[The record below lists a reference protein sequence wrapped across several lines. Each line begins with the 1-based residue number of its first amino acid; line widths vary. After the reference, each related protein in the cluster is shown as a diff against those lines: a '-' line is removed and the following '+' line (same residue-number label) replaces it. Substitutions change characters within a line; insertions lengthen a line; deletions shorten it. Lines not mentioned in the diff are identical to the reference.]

1 MSKFGPH
8 SVPRGKRDW
17 GGKEFGMGGAVG
29 REQQWGLM
37 GWGEVR
43 LYGGRAVCAPPRS
56 QTRYVRDKKLCSGI
70 PPPPPQLLW
79 GEGAAVGSPYGAVSP
94 LWDVTHST
102 APQMGD
108 FHQLGHTAVIGGT
121 EGTQRGR
128 EVGWGLCGVGRP
140 FSGIGAEAAGISMAQ
155 HSIPALLP
163 CDPKQ

>member
-1 MSKFGPH
+1 
-8 SVPRGKRDW
+8 
-17 GGKEFGMGGAVG
+17 MGFDGVG
-29 REQQWGLM
+29 RSEAV
-37 GWGEVR
+37 WGEGCVR
-43 LYGGRAVCAPPRS
+43 PPTVPNQICEGQKAVQWDS
-56 QTRYVRDKKLCSGI
+56 
-70 PPPPPQLLW
+70 PPPPQLLW
-79 GEGAAVGSPYGAVSP
+79 GEGEAVGSPYGAVSP

-108 FHQLGHTAVIGGT
+108 FHQLGHTAVIGGS

-140 FSGIGAEAAGISMAQ
+140 FSGIGAEAAGIFMAQ

>member
-1 MSKFGPH
+1 
-8 SVPRGKRDW
+8 
-17 GGKEFGMGGAVG
+17 MGG
-29 REQQWGLM
+29 GL
-37 GWGEVR
+37 
-43 LYGGRAVCAPPRS
+43 CAPPRP
-56 QTRYVRDKKLCSGI
+56 QTRYVRDKKLYSGI
-70 PPPPPQLLW
+70 PPPPQLLW
-79 GEGAAVGSPYGAVSP
+79 GEGEAVGSPYGAVSP

-108 FHQLGHTAVIGGT
+108 FHQLGHTAVIGGS

-140 FSGIGAEAAGISMAQ
+140 FSGIGAEAAGIFMAQ